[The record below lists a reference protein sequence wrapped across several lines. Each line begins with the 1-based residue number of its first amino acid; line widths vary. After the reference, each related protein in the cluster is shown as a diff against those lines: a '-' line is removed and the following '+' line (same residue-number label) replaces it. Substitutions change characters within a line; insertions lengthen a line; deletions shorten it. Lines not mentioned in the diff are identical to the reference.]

1 MASYSKNR
9 DAAFDQVQQAMDP
22 TAFLPPDVFT
32 VLLNDQLGRDV
43 LGRLGDP
50 QKWELPHCDTS
61 HPYQWLAME
70 RLPIPPAKAENYDLL
85 ERWQSV
91 LSAAHTMSCSTALA
105 LIRRK
110 GQTSVYLGACKAGEL
125 GTAPARRLSRA
136 ARIHMPGMDL
146 SPVNPKTGIKDPIQA
161 ALSVLN
167 YTGVVT
173 GLPSSRQRQEGQIN
187 LIQTLDKLAYG
198 VKDERGLEQ
207 DYALL
212 ILAEPA
218 QDQEIISLTNTLLQ
232 LRGAIH
238 RCVAKNVTAHWGEA
252 ESEGVALSASLGTL
266 LSGLFAVAGGAVGV
280 AGGPIGVVAGAT
292 VGKAVSRGINL
303 LAGVNASVNRGK
315 NYNTGSGASHEEKD
329 FIAAYCEELV
339 EKHIRRLQNGRS
351 MGFWNTGIYVVGES
365 EGTVDA
371 VLGMLR
377 SIYSGHDTYMEPIRV
392 FNTGAH
398 PVIRSYIKNYTL
410 LPLPG
415 SLETR
420 SALNQELGLA
430 SGCWHVFGPL
440 YQSFSTP
447 MTTEELSIAASLPR
461 RDVPGLRFV
470 HNAVKLTANP
480 PQLPESCRS
489 IPLGQVM
496 DMGMPTGLKYQLNI
510 DSLARHVLNDGITG
524 YGKSTTT
531 LSILS
536 GIAKWGVPWLV
547 IEPVKTDYVEWAM
560 EYNETCPQEDR
571 IAIYMP
577 GYDRFYGQKLESM
590 RLNPFQPCA
599 PAGVPLNIQGHLDAL
614 ASLLTASVSMGE
626 VLPLLMKEAL
636 QELADNALGP
646 DPVTGRPIANSNQ
659 ADPRLIQGYPGFS
672 QLLDVIKA
680 LMKSRG
686 YAAENHQ
693 NITAAMET
701 RIKSLLLGW
710 KQDFFDAPA
719 STSGEELFGRKVI
732 INLIGI
738 ESDEDKAFF
747 MSLILRAL
755 SEYRSASYYYL
766 PEYRKALQSGDRLM
780 HLTVV
785 EEAHRLI
792 ALPTVRMDGANP
804 QGATATMFSNM
815 LREIRKWG
823 EGLMIVDQQPSQL
836 IPDAIKN
843 TDLKIIHRM
852 PSLDDRQVVGN
863 CMGLNQEQMD
873 LIAAL
878 DRGEVI
884 ISSSHDDAAL
894 WVKVDRR

>member
-1 MASYSKNR
+1 MASYTKDR
-9 DAAFDQVQQAMDP
+9 DSALQQAQQAMNP
-22 TAFLPPDVFT
+22 QRNPQSELPPDIFS
-32 VLLNDQLGRDV
+32 LLLQDQLGRDV
-43 LGRLGDP
+43 LGRLGNPRD
-50 QKWELPHCDTS
+50 WNLPPCSTRR
-61 HPYQWLAME
+61 PYQWMSME

-91 LSAAHTMSCSTALA
+91 LSAAHTMACRTALA

-110 GQTSVYLGACKAGEL
+110 GCTSVYLGACKEGEL
-125 GTAPARRLSRA
+125 GPEPARRLSRA

-146 SPVNPKTGIKDPIQA
+146 SAVEEKTGGKDSIQA
-161 ALSVLN
+161 ALSSLN
-167 YTGVVT
+167 FTGVIT
-173 GLPSSRQRQEGQIN
+173 GLPSSRQRRQGEIN

-198 VKDERGLEQ
+198 VKDDRGLEQ

-212 ILAEPA
+212 ILAEPVP
-218 QDQEIISLTNTLLQ
+218 DQEIVSLSNTLLR

-238 RCVAKNVTAHWGEA
+238 RCVSMNV
-252 ESEGVALSASLGTL
+252 SASWTEGSGKSVSGYAQLGHLFPGL
-266 LSGLFAVAGGAVGV
+266 LAA
-280 AGGPIGVVAGAT
+280 AGAFGGGLAAGAAI
-292 VGKAVSRGINL
+292 GKGIAL
-303 LAGVNASVNRGK
+303 LAGISAGGSRSRSYSAS
-315 NYNTGSGASHEEKD
+315 TSASHEEKD
-329 FIAAYCEELV
+329 FVAAYCEELV
-339 EKHIRRLQNGRS
+339 DKHIHRLQNGRS
-351 MGFWNTGIYVVGES
+351 LGFWNTGVYVAGASES
-365 EGTVDA
+365 TVEA

-377 SIYSGHDTYMEPIRV
+377 SIYSGHDTYVEPIRA
-392 FNTGAH
+392 FNTGIH
-398 PVIRSYIKNYTL
+398 PGIRSYIRNYTL
-410 LPLPG
+410 LPLPVAP
-415 SLETR
+415 EAQR
-420 SALNQELGLA
+420 ALNQEFGLA
-430 SGCWHVFGPL
+430 PGQWHVFGPL
-440 YQSFSTP
+440 FQNFSTP

-480 PQLPESCRS
+480 PKLPDNCRS
-489 IPLGQVM
+489 IPLGKVM
-496 DMGMPTGLKYQLNI
+496 DMGMNTGLEYRLNI
-510 DSLARHVLNDGITG
+510 DNLVRHVLNDGITG

-531 LSILS
+531 LSMLS
-536 GIAKWGVPWLV
+536 GISGWGVPWLV

-560 EYNETCPQEDR
+560 EYNKTRPQKDR

-577 GYDRFYGQKLESM
+577 GYDQFYGQKLETM

-599 PAGVPLNIQGHLDAL
+599 PVGVPLNIQGHLDAL

-636 QELADNALGP
+636 QDLADNALGP
-646 DPVTGRPIANSNQ
+646 DPATGRPIANSNQ
-659 ADPRLIQGYPGFS
+659 ADPALIQAYPGFS
-672 QLLDVIKA
+672 ELLDVVRA
-680 LMKSRG
+680 LMERRG

-701 RIKSLLLGW
+701 RIKSLLQGW
-710 KQDFFDAPA
+710 KQDFFDAPS
-719 STSGEELFGRKVI
+719 STPGEELFGRKAI

-766 PEYRKALQSGDRLM
+766 PQYRKALQSGDKLM

-792 ALPTVRMDGANP
+792 ALPSIHLDGANP
-804 QGATATMFSNM
+804 QGATAAMFSNM

-836 IPDAIKN
+836 IPDAIKD

-852 PSLDDRQVVGN
+852 PSLDDRRAVGN
-863 CMGLNQEQMD
+863 CMGLNQEQID